1 MQLPILVTLLA
12 TENHAGKKFLAYTQ
26 GMSAVNTITVYADFN
41 CPFCYALNE
50 RLGVYGDEVS
60 VDWRSVQH
68 VPGVDSQ
75 APSFEEQ
82 AQLTAEVSSVRKRAP
97 EIQIITPTSRP
108 NTALPCR
115 LMAAAE
121 SHVPARVETL
131 RRLIYRA
138 LWQEGQDISDA
149 GVMDALLV
157 KAHIDDL
164 PGLGEAEESMRFWQQ
179 SWEEGGYD
187 RRIPSMDNDVGG
199 RILGF
204 PAIPKLMPFLQ
215 GLMDDEQAMG
225 AACEIR
231 GQRKVLVVGNNV
243 GMVQPVA
250 NEFAIELRSYE
261 ADVEAL
267 VLEAAQ
273 ADLVVL
279 DGSDARHR
287 PLCLRLQ
294 AGELTQHI
302 PVVVYN
308 QQADSKQEVDAFNM
322 GALDYMHGD
331 QDPVVWLARSRVLAR
346 HKQSTDMLGRM
357 ARIDGLTEIPNRREF
372 DRMLEIEWL
381 RAIRS
386 EEPLSLLM
394 MDVDNFKSYN
404 DGYGHDAGD
413 ECLRQVALAIQNST
427 RRGADFVAR
436 YGGEEFV
443 CILPDTDREG
453 AIALAD
459 TIRGNV
465 QALNIPHTH
474 CTPPLGQIQ
483 GVVTISIG
491 TAAFNVSAKK
501 SPVELIKTA
510 DGALYRAKEAGRN
523 RVEVA

>member
-1 MQLPILVTLLA
+1 M
-12 TENHAGKKFLAYTQ
+12 
-26 GMSAVNTITVYADFN
+26 NTITVYGDFN

-50 RLGVYGDEVS
+50 RLQVYGGDVAI
-60 VDWRSVQH
+60 DWRAVQH
-68 VPGVDSQ
+68 VPHVNSL

-82 AQLTAEVSSVRKRAP
+82 AQLTSEVASVRKRAP
-97 EIQIITPTSRP
+97 EIQIVTPTSRP
-108 NTALPCR
+108 NTALACR
-115 LMAAAE
+115 MVAAAE
-121 SHVPARVETL
+121 AHAPDRVPAF

-149 GVMDALLV
+149 EVMDAMLV
-157 KAHIDDL
+157 RSGIEQL
-164 PGLGEAEESMRFWQQ
+164 PGLSEAEETMRFWQQ
-179 SWEEGGYD
+179 SWEEGGFD

-199 RILGF
+199 RMLGF

-215 GLMDDEQAMG
+215 GLIDDEQALG

-231 GQRKVLVVGNNV
+231 GQRKVLVVGVNV
-243 GMVQPVA
+243 GMMQPVSS
-250 NEFAIELRSYE
+250 EFAIEQAGFDE
-261 ADVEAL
+261 DVEVL

-279 DGSDARHR
+279 DGSDERHR
-287 PLCLRLQ
+287 QLCIRLQ
-294 AGELTQHI
+294 AGELTQHT

-308 QQADSKQEVDAFNM
+308 QRADSKQEVEAFNM

-331 QDPVVWLARSRVLAR
+331 QDPVVWLARSRGLAR
-346 HKQSTDMLGRM
+346 YKQSTDMLGKM

-381 RAIRS
+381 RSIRS

-394 MDVDNFKSYN
+394 IDVDNFKSYN

-453 AIALAD
+453 AIALAE
-459 TIRGNV
+459 TVRANV
-465 QALNIPHTH
+465 QALNIPHAH
-474 CTPPLGQIQ
+474 VPAGNGGEA
-483 GVVTISIG
+483 GVVTISTG
-491 TAAFNVSAKK
+491 AATFNVSAQK
-501 SPVELIKTA
+501 SPVELTKAA
-510 DGALYRAKEAGRN
+510 DGALYRAKGAGRN
-523 RVEVA
+523 CVEAA